1 MTCMTCDLHVT
12 CLSNCQ
18 FDTWFNIFDDVL
30 STEHTIFTM
39 STHIIVSIRGAAC
52 IYQGLT
58 HF

>member
-1 MTCMTCDLHVT
+1 MTCDLHVT